1 MRQAHPLT
9 DTWCEADEMSALGH
23 EQPSRHVR
31 VLSVIPLKADIH
43 QRGMHVRLVPLTN
56 IGSAV
61 IEVSLQGEEKMRRGL
76 VLRLQ
81 PLNFRFLT
89 SRQEPCVLRGVPHR
103 SQHP

>member
-1 MRQAHPLT
+1 MHRDLHRTARPRNRAAGARRSWVANVRYGSEADVRSAGAMVRFVPLT
-9 DTWCEADEMSALGH
+9 D
-23 EQPSRHVR
+23 
-31 VLSVIPLKADIH
+31 
-43 QRGMHVRLVPLTN
+43 

-103 SQHP
+103 SQHPAARRPQ